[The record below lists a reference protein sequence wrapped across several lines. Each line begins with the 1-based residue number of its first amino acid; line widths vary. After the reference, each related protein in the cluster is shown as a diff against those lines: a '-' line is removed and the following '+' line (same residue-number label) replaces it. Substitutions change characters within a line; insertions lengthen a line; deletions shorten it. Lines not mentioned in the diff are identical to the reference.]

1 MTPEDLKS
9 LARSSL
15 DPERPDAHWADFPA
29 RVVAGL
35 RAGARP
41 AARSRHLE
49 LAIALAASAA
59 CGLIVGFA
67 LWHGRTAGAGSYES
81 LRDGRMLRAQLTLYA
96 GRLEAIVRDRNGLRT
111 QLAAAPSVATGD
123 PVCVEIR
130 DGDERQVVVTFSGQP
145 IKLADRAVMVLS
157 DGGQVILVGRDF
169 LWTPS
174 GAAGAASRL
183 QIRAAL
189 IPPEPA
195 STPKPNTPF

>member
-1 MTPEDLKS
+1 MTPEELKS
-9 LARSSL
+9 LAQASAE
-15 DPERPDAHWADFPA
+15 PARPDSHWEEFPG

-41 AARSRHLE
+41 AAASRHLE
-49 LAIALAASAA
+49 LAIALAAAAA
-59 CGLIVGFA
+59 CGLMAGFA
-67 LWHGRTAGAGSYES
+67 LWHGNTAKAGTFES
-81 LRDGRMLRAQLTLYA
+81 LRDGRMLRAQLVLYA
-96 GRLEAIVRDRNGLRT
+96 GRLEAIVHDRGGLRT
-111 QLAAAPSVATGD
+111 QLATAPSVATAD

-145 IKLADRAVMVLS
+145 IQLADRTVMVLS

-174 GAAGAASRL
+174 GAAGAATRL

-189 IPPEPA
+189 VPPEP
-195 STPKPNTPF
+195 SPTPKPTETF